1 MTDYLVKQQDKV
13 FDSLRESARRNLTWQ
28 AYEKYQKEEVYYRNN
43 YQEQDAYETLM
54 GWLWDEMEIEA
65 LKEHPWEDEQ

>member
-28 AYEKYQKEEVYYRNN
+28 AYERYQKEEVYYRK
-43 YQEQDAYETLM
+43 ESPEDAYETLV